1 MQRILA
7 IFFLLLA
14 GCAVEVPTDPGTFDM
29 QPDKLEHLQRGQSL
43 SLMNGYSGEAKANLR
58 LRGGVTWIIDQ
69 QRLTETAI
77 IMLTRALE
85 KHGLEP
91 RDQAEKT
98 VTLQVKVM
106 RVNLHRPAFSPV
118 MQTTAMVA
126 LHARFGDGTSTQIEA
141 ENMSPMG
148 GQRAF
153 DGAVLFALNDLLQ
166 DEAFVAYMKR

>member
-1 MQRILA
+1 MRRFPGFL
-7 IFFLLLA
+7 FLLLV
-14 GCAVEVPTDPGTFDM
+14 GCAVEVPTDPGAFDVA
-29 QPDKLEHLQRGQSL
+29 QDKLANLRRGQAVSL
-43 SLMNGYSGEAKANLR
+43 VNDYAGEAKANLR

-85 KHGLEP
+85 KQGLEP
-91 RDQAEKT
+91 RDQSDKT
-98 VTLQVKVM
+98 IALRVQVM

-126 LHARFGDGTSTQIEA
+126 LQASFGDGTTTRIEA

-153 DGAVLFALNDLLQ
+153 DGAVLFALNDLLE
-166 DEAFVAYMKR
+166 DEAFVAYMNR